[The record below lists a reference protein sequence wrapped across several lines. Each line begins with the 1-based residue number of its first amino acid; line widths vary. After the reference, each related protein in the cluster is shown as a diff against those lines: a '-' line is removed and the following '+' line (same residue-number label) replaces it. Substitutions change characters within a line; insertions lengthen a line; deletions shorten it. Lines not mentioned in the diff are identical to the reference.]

1 MGGGQIL
8 TLRMKTM
15 FGLALCLAGGAGL
28 HGQDPTIR
36 PSRIDNRSA
45 LDQVSRMQTDK
56 RIETLQKSLK
66 ATPNNAQ
73 LQLALGSAFLQ
84 KMRET
89 TDFVYL
95 RRAAALDDSVLR
107 ADPES
112 YEARRLSIEID
123 MHKHDFPQAAEN
135 AQLLLKA
142 NPADTGMLGLLGD
155 ALMEMGKCDEAG
167 QIYNRMASLG
177 GNLFSYN
184 RLAFHQ
190 FVTGDMAGALAWM
203 AQAVAAGSPS
213 PENQAWVLTEMGDLL
228 SKAGRVTD
236 AEHAYGGAL
245 QAFSGYHRAHA
256 GMGSLQASREDWSG
270 ATRSLEEAQAA
281 VPFPQYAAMLEALY
295 TKTGKLEAA
304 ARERVLVDAV
314 DKLMASN
321 GETANRALVIIYT
334 DTGRNL
340 PRALELAQAEF
351 AVRNDVYTWDALS
364 WALLKNKR
372 VGEAREASAKALVY
386 HTPDPLLY
394 YHAGM
399 IASAAGAKDD
409 ARLYLNKAITLN
421 PALDFRYAPILKA
434 ELQRLSDTADG
445 NAH

>member
-1 MGGGQIL
+1 
-8 TLRMKTM
+8 MKTVSA
-15 FGLALCLAGGAGL
+15 FALLIAGCAGL
-28 HGQDPTIR
+28 QAQEPATR
-36 PSRIDNRSA
+36 PSRLDNRYA
-45 LDQVSRMQTDK
+45 LDQVSRLQTDK
-56 RIETLQKSLK
+56 RIAELEKSLK
-66 ATPNNAQ
+66 ASPKNAQ

-89 TDFVYL
+89 TDFQYL
-95 RRAAALDDSVLR
+95 RRAAALDESVLR
-107 ADPES
+107 ADPDS

-135 AQLLLKA
+135 ARLLLQA

-167 QIYNRMASLG
+167 QTYNRMASLG

-184 RLAFHQ
+184 RLAFHA
-190 FVTGDMAGALAWM
+190 FIMGDMPSALAWM
-203 AQAVAAGSPS
+203 AQAVAASSPA

-228 SKAGRVTD
+228 SKAGRVQD
-236 AEHAYGGAL
+236 AEHAYQGAL

-256 GMGSLQASREDWSG
+256 GLGSLQAARGDWSG
-270 ATRSLEEAQAA
+270 AIASVEEAQAA

-295 TKTGKLEAA
+295 TKTGKTDAA

-321 GETANRALVIIYT
+321 GETANRALVIIYA

-340 PRALELAQAEF
+340 PRALELAKAEF
-351 AVRNDVYTWDALS
+351 AVRNDVYSWDALS
-364 WALLKNKR
+364 WALLKNNR
-372 VGEAREASAKALVY
+372 IAEAREASVKALVH

-399 IASAAGAKDD
+399 IASAAGSRED
-409 ARLYLNKAITLN
+409 ARSYLEKAITLD
-421 PALDFRYAPILKA
+421 PAFDFRYAPILKA
-434 ELQRLSDTADG
+434 ELQKLNDRADHDTR
-445 NAH
+445 